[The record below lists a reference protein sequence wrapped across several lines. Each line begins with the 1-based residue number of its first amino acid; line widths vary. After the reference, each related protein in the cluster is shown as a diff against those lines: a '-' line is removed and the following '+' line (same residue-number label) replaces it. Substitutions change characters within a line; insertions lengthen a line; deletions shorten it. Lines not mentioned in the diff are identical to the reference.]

1 MRARVVV
8 VGVAVDAGVGGS
20 PLQDESAPRL
30 LVWMFLGYWFENIEF
45 VPSAALVAL
54 LGSLGV
60 REAAARAALSRLA
73 RRGSL
78 EGTKLG
84 RNTAYRLAAGS
95 AQAARAQGR
104 RVLKFGS
111 GPSPWDRQW
120 TCVVFSIP
128 ESDRRR
134 RPALRQRLREL
145 RLGPLFDGFW
155 ITPRAPLAAID
166 RSLTELGV
174 SDAAVF
180 RVCEVPRPAGV
191 DLLSAWDLRSLRADY
206 EDLIESLEP
215 VVRRVR
221 QGTLPDRDALV
232 ARSAACARWRYLAAA
247 DPGLPDELL
256 PRDWPQRRAR
266 ELFVEAY
273 DSLGPAAERRV
284 RELVGSVRGVSSP
297 APHHRRIED
306 CLGVAR
312 SA

>member
-1 MRARVVV
+1 M
-8 VGVAVDAGVGGS
+8 VGVAVDAGAAGS
-20 PLQDESAPRL
+20 PLQDESAPQL

-45 VPSAALVAL
+45 IPSAALVAL

-60 REAAARAALSRLA
+60 GEAAARAALSRLA

-95 AQAARAQGR
+95 VDAARAQGR
-104 RVLKFGS
+104 RMLKFGS

-145 RLGPLFDGFW
+145 QLGPLFDGFW

-180 RVCEVPRPAGV
+180 RVSEVPRPAGV
-191 DLLSAWDLRSLRADY
+191 DLLSAWDLRGLRADY
-206 EDLIESLEP
+206 QELIDVLEP
-215 VVRRVR
+215 VIGRVR
-221 QGTLPDRDALV
+221 EGTLPDCDALV
-232 ARSAACARWRYLAAA
+232 ARVEACARWRSLAAN
-247 DPGLPDELL
+247 DPGLPEELL
-256 PRDWPQRRAR
+256 PGDWPQRRAR

-273 DSLGPAAERRV
+273 DTLGPAAERRV
-284 RELVGSVRGVSSP
+284 RELVSSVRGVSSP
-297 APHHRRIED
+297 APHHRRVAD
-306 CLGVAR
+306 CLEAAR
-312 SA
+312 SG

>member
-1 MRARVVV
+1 M
-8 VGVAVDAGVGGS
+8 VGVASDAGVGGS
-20 PLQDESAPRL
+20 PLQDESAPQL
-30 LVWMFLGYWFENIEF
+30 LVWMFLGYWFENIDF

-60 REAAARAALSRLA
+60 GEAAARAALSRLA

-78 EGTKLG
+78 EGTKVG

-180 RVCEVPRPAGV
+180 RVSEVPRPAGV

-206 EDLIESLEP
+206 EDLIDSLEP

-221 QGTLPDRDALV
+221 RGSMPDRDALV
-232 ARSAACARWRYLAAA
+232 ARSAACARWRYLAAS

-266 ELFVEAY
+266 ELFVEVY

>member
-1 MRARVVV
+1 V
-8 VGVAVDAGVGGS
+8 VGVAVDAGAAGS
-20 PLQDESAPRL
+20 PLQDESAPQL

-45 VPSAALVAL
+45 IPSAALVAL
-54 LGSLGV
+54 LGALGV
-60 REAAARAALSRLA
+60 GEAAARAALSRLA

-84 RNTAYRLAAGS
+84 RNTAYRLAPGS
-95 AQAARAQGR
+95 VEAARAQGR
-104 RVLKFGS
+104 RMLKFGS
-111 GPSPWDRQW
+111 GPLPWDRQW

-145 RLGPLFDGFW
+145 QLGPLFDGFW

-180 RVCEVPRPAGV
+180 RVSEVPRPAGV
-191 DLLSAWDLRSLRADY
+191 DLLSAWNLRSLRADY
-206 EDLIESLEP
+206 EDLIDALEP
-215 VVRRVR
+215 VVERVR
-221 QGTLPDRDALV
+221 ENTMPDCDALL
-232 ARSAACARWRYLAAA
+232 ARSEACARWRYLAAA
-247 DPGLPDELL
+247 DPGLPQELL
-256 PRDWPQRRAR
+256 PGDWPQRGAR

-306 CLGVAR
+306 CLGAAR
-312 SA
+312 SS

>member
-1 MRARVVV
+1 M

-60 REAAARAALSRLA
+60 GEAAARAALSRLA

-256 PRDWPQRRAR
+256 PRDWPQRQAR

>member
-1 MRARVVV
+1 M

-60 REAAARAALSRLA
+60 GEAAARAALSRLA

>member
-1 MRARVVV
+1 M
-8 VGVAVDAGVGGS
+8 VGVAIDAGVGGS
-20 PLQDESAPRL
+20 PLEDESAPHL
-30 LVWMFLGYWFENIEF
+30 LVWMFLGYWFENIDF
-45 VPSAALVAL
+45 IPSAALVAL

-60 REAAARAALSRLA
+60 GEAAARAALSRLA

-95 AQAARAQGR
+95 IEAARADGR
-104 RVLKFGS
+104 RMLRFGS
-111 GPSPWDRQW
+111 GPSTWDRQW

-180 RVCEVPRPAGV
+180 RVSEVPRPAGV
-191 DLLSAWDLRSLRADY
+191 DLLSAWDLRGLRADY
-206 EDLIESLEP
+206 EELIHSLEP
-215 VVRRVR
+215 VVGRVR
-221 QGTLPDRDALV
+221 QGTMPDDDALV
-232 ARSAACARWRYLAAA
+232 ARVEACARWRSLAAA
-247 DPGLPDELL
+247 DPGLPEELL

-266 ELFVEAY
+266 QLFVEAY

-284 RELVGSVRGVSSP
+284 RELVATVRGVSSP
-297 APHHRRIED
+297 LPRHRRVED
-306 CLGVAR
+306 CLGAAR
-312 SA
+312 AC

>member
-60 REAAARAALSRLA
+60 GEAAARAALSRLA

-180 RVCEVPRPAGV
+180 RVCEVPRSAGV